1 MHYICFF
8 LQTVGLVILSEK
20 EIRIVWHHILHCQV
34 DRLSCT
40 PQNFCQITAFHFF
53 FALVFLLF
61 LWDIFLIYISSGI
74 PFPGFPSENHLTPPP
89 SPCSPTHPLLLPGPG
104 IPLHWGIE
112 PSQDQGPLLPL
123 MSNKPNLCYIG
134 SWSHGSLHVY
144 FWLVV
149 YSLGALGV
157 LVGSY
162 CCPSYGA
169 ANPFSSFGSFSSSS
183 IGDPVLSPMIGCKHP
198 PLYLSGSGKTCS
210 GDSYIRL
217 LLTSTSWHP

>member
-1 MHYICFF
+1 M
-8 LQTVGLVILSEK
+8 
-20 EIRIVWHHILHCQV
+20 
-34 DRLSCT
+34 
-40 PQNFCQITAFHFF
+40 
-53 FALVFLLF
+53 
-61 LWDIFLIYISSGI
+61 IFLFSLFTVQILI
-74 PFPGFPSENHLTPPP
+74 PSPSFPSENPLSHPT
-89 SPCSPTHPLLLPGPG
+89 SPCSPTHPLSLPCPA

-198 PLYLSGSGKTCS
+198 PLYLSGTGRASQERAISGSCQQALVGIHNSVWVWWGFCFLRTAS
-210 GDSYIRL
+210 VPQFPHL
-217 LLTSTSWHP
+217 